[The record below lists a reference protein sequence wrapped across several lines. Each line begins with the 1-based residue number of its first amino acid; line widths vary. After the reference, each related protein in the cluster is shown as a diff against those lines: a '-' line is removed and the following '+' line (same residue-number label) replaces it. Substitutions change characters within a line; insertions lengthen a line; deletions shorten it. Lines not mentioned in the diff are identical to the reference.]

1 MRHERNT
8 REKQMRVHLCGKNI
22 ILLTTLQN
30 KIIGS
35 VIYFMLIFFL
45 LGHGSFIFIY
55 TNNCEGSKPERTAT
69 SFFSR
74 PLEMNLAVILSKVSK
89 GDGKLFAS
97 LSLAVVPSLRPRGTN
112 QNGPLL

>member
-1 MRHERNT
+1 MD
-8 REKQMRVHLCGKNI
+8 HLCYK
-22 ILLTTLQN
+22 
-30 KIIGS
+30 
-35 VIYFMLIFFL
+35 YF
-45 LGHGSFIFIY
+45 H

-97 LSLAVVPSLRPRGTN
+97 LSLAVMPSLRPRGTN